1 MVTAVFLL
9 CVGGGAAAQK
19 LDISQLSSLD
29 VPEGLQQ
36 FLAAMVTKMEGL
48 EAELRNKTLVEEE
61 LRGEISWLK
70 KDRDAFQNQTRAVE
84 AENAA
89 LRIEVTEL

>member
-19 LDISQLSSLD
+19 LDISSQLSSLD

-48 EAELRNKTLVEEE
+48 EAELRNKTLV
-61 LRGEISWLK
+61 
-70 KDRDAFQNQTRAVE
+70 DH
-84 AENAA
+84 
-89 LRIEVTEL
+89 